1 MVPYADNEYYMS
13 VYGGAAIPDDELDRR
28 LRDASRHIDTLTY
41 NRIVSRGISNLTAF
55 QQDIVREVCCKQ
67 ADFEYENED
76 MIRNVLKSYSIN
88 GVSMS
93 FGESWNMKVISGVAM
108 QKDLYNMLSQTGLC
122 SAVLG
127 VRY

>member
-13 VYGGAAIPDDELDRR
+13 VYGGSVIPDEELDRR

-55 QQDIVREVCCKQ
+55 QQDAVREVCCKL

-76 MIRNVLKSYSIN
+76 MIQNVLQSYSIN

-93 FGESWNMKVISGVAM
+93 FGESWNMRIVSGVAM
-108 QKDLYNMLSQTGLC
+108 QKDLYNLLSQTGLC